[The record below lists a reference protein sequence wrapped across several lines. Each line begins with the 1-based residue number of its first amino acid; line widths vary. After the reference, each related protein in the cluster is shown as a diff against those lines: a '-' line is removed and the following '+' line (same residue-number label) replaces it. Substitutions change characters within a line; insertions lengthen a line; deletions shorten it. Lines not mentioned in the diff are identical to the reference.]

1 MYQNYIYSV
10 KELCDI
16 FNINQ
21 NTFPSIARRLHINTD
36 EFCQMKSN
44 YYKANKRYYNE
55 LAYKKLEEYVKKR
68 DSRKY
73 SNKIQ
78 NNLILQYI
86 QELKNKDE
94 EIKYIQNEN
103 CLLDKSND
111 NLTKELEISNEKL
124 TYYEKQIVQKDEK
137 IKDLENSN
145 KKLNEMIVKIENE
158 YERKVEENINQA
170 NQIKEL
176 QNKGFRGLFNR
187 NKKEEYN
194 V

>member
-1 MYQNYIYSV
+1 MYQNCMYSV
-10 KELCDI
+10 QDLCDI

-36 EFCQMKSN
+36 EFCQMKTN

-55 LAYKKLEEYVKKR
+55 LAYKKLEEYVKNR

-78 NNLILQYI
+78 DNLILQYI
-86 QELKNKDE
+86 QKLKNKDE
-94 EIKYIQNEN
+94 EIQYIQNEN
-103 CLLDKSND
+103 CLLDEKINK
-111 NLTKELEISNEKL
+111 LTKKLELSNEKL
-124 TYYEKQIVQKDEK
+124 IYYEKQIIQKDEK
-137 IKDLENSN
+137 IQDLEYSN
-145 KKLNEMIVKIENE
+145 KKLDEMRIKIENE
-158 YERKVEENINQA
+158 YERKVKQNINQE

-187 NKKEEYN
+187 NRREE
-194 V
+194 

>member
-1 MYQNYIYSV
+1 MCQNCMYSV
-10 KELCDI
+10 QDLCDI

-36 EFCQMKSN
+36 EFCQMKTN

-55 LAYKKLEEYVKKR
+55 LAYKKLEEYVKNR

-78 NNLILQYI
+78 DNLILQYI
-86 QELKNKDE
+86 QKLKNKDE
-94 EIKYIQNEN
+94 EIQYIQNKN
-103 CLLDKSND
+103 CLLDEKINK
-111 NLTKELEISNEKL
+111 LTKKLELSNEKL
-124 TYYEKQIVQKDEK
+124 IYYEKQIIQKDEK
-137 IKDLENSN
+137 IQDLEYSN
-145 KKLNEMIVKIENE
+145 KKLDEMRIKIENE
-158 YERKVEENINQA
+158 YERKVEQNINQE

-187 NKKEEYN
+187 NRREE
-194 V
+194 